1 MRYRCNCYVYYTLVD
16 DSDDICSVC
25 WWQDDIVQREDPDY
39 IGGPNYGISLNE
51 AKRNYKIFGA
61 IDEEYVKSVRKPLP
75 EELTE
80 ING

>member
-1 MRYRCNCYVYYTLVD
+1 MRYRCYCCGYYTLSD

-39 IGGPNYGISLNE
+39 GGGPNHGISLNE

-61 IDEEYVKSVRKPLP
+61 IGKEYVLEVRKPLP
-75 EELTE
+75 EELPE
-80 ING
+80 NNE